1 MIPRTFHKCQFDTLS
16 TSIDSFTRCPK
27 KTPVSEVNSF
37 FLTGVFL
44 GHPVYS
50 KYNTSLYL
58 ILGGKFWFTHVPVTC
73 NKTRVSSNRVH
84 VANLSWVESAVWCV
98 KMSKIW
104 IEGLNVVAG
113 DHSPHFTIL
122 KKNIFKILQKKI
134 FSVLITKY
142 CQNITTKYYQIVII
156 SLS

>member
-1 MIPRTFHKCQFDTLS
+1 M
-16 TSIDSFTRCPK
+16 
-27 KTPVSEVNSF
+27 NSF
-37 FLTGVFL
+37 SLTGIFFL
-44 GHPVYS
+44 EHPVYS

-122 KKNIFKILQKKI
+122 KKNIFIILQKNI
-134 FSVLITKY
+134 FSFNNKILSESNNKILSDCHHKSFLIFMIHRFITRSWTK
-142 CQNITTKYYQIVII
+142 NEG
-156 SLS
+156 L